1 MSKKNYISIARAA
14 ANIQIKEL
22 KKINKIFNKS
32 FARAVDLI
40 LSCKGKV
47 ICAGIGKSGIIG
59 KKDFSNFF

>member
-40 LSCKGKV
+40 LSCKGKDQ
-47 ICAGIGKSGIIG
+47 S
-59 KKDFSNFF
+59 FRW